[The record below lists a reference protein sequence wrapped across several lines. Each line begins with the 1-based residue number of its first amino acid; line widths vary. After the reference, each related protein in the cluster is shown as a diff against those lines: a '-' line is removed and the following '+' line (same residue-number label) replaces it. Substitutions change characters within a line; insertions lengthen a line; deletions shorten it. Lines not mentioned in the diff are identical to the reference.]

1 MIASRLVSLRLFLGS
16 FHYHIVSPSTRENH
30 RIAAAPSS
38 LRLESEYQRSPL
50 KRAILSFEPELRHIQ
65 ANRQILFD
73 ASAHRIL
80 EKLFPLHPGG

>member
-1 MIASRLVSLRLFLGS
+1 
-16 FHYHIVSPSTRENH
+16 
-30 RIAAAPSS
+30 
-38 LRLESEYQRSPL
+38 L